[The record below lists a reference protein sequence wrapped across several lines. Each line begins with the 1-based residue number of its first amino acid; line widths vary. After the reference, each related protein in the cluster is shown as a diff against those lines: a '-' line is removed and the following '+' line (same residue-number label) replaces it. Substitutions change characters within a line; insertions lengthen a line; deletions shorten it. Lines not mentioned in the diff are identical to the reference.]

1 MQMSGLIRT
10 AAGFIAALS
19 AALCATLALAQ
30 TPPQSPPQSP
40 LQRAAEDRWEQTLA
54 AFAAA
59 DLKNAPPRGAVL
71 FVGSSSIRLWDDL
84 EEQFKDSRVLKRG
97 FGGSRL
103 TDCVKHLDRLVIT
116 YQPRLVMLYAG
127 DNDLA
132 EGGSPEEVLERVK
145 AFADGVHGRLPDTQ
159 VTFISI
165 KPSPARRA
173 LIQKARAANELVR
186 AYADTHPKVDY
197 IDVFTPMLAADG
209 APRAELFRNDA
220 LHLNNE
226 GYALW
231 RKIIQPFVQTSR

>member
-10 AAGFIAALS
+10 AAALVAAFTAALF
-19 AALCATLALAQ
+19 ATVALAQ
-30 TPPQSPPQSP
+30 TPPQSP
-40 LQRAAEDRWEQTLA
+40 LQRAAADRWEETLA

-59 DLKNAPPRGAVL
+59 DLKNAPSPGSVL
-71 FVGSSSIRLWDDL
+71 FVGSSSIRLWDNL
-84 EEQFKDSRVLKRG
+84 EEQFKDARVLKRG

-145 AFADGVHGRLPDTQ
+145 AFADGVHGRLPETQ

-173 LIQKARAANELVR
+173 LIHKARAANELVR
-186 AYADTHPKVDY
+186 AYAETHPKVDY

-209 APRAELFRNDA
+209 APRAELFRKDA
-220 LHLNNE
+220 LHLNDQ

-231 RKIIQPFVQTSR
+231 RKIISPFVQ